1 MPVSPGTHLGPYE
14 ILSPL
19 GAGGMGEVY
28 RARDT
33 RLDRTVA
40 IKILPS
46 HFSGDAAR
54 KQRFEREARTVSSLN
69 HPHIC
74 TLHDIGHDSGVDFL
88 VMEFVEGE
96 TLAKRLSK
104 GALPFDQILHYGT
117 EISDALSKA
126 HRQGVVHRDLKPANI
141 MLTKSGVKLLDFGL
155 ARLLPAAVAPMSP
168 SAISA
173 AGTPPLQEM
182 ATASKPLTAEGT
194 LVGTLQ
200 YMAPEQLEGKDADA
214 RTDIF
219 ALGAVLYEMATG
231 KKAFEGKSQASVIAA
246 ILEKDPTPITTLQPL
261 APAALERV
269 VKACLAKDPDDRWQT
284 AHDILLE
291 LKWIAEGGS
300 QAAGP
305 APAGSRWKLPIW
317 FTGAGW
323 VLAVAALALAGWL
336 HFASNRLEPLVSRSV
351 ILPPEKTTFNVSFPG
366 GGHLAVSPNGHR
378 LAFVAVGSDG
388 ARKLWVRPVSSL
400 QAAALP
406 GTEEAFYP
414 FWSADSRSVAFF
426 ARGKLK
432 RIDVEGGNP
441 QNICDAPEGRSGA
454 WNQNGVIVFA
464 PAPTGPLSRVTQG
477 GGTPEKVTTLDE
489 SRQET
494 THRWPWFLPD
504 GDHFLYFAR
513 SRSAGKSVVFVQ
525 SLRTGKR
532 ELVLATGT
540 SAVYSS
546 GYLLFMRE
554 SALVAQP
561 FDAGRLALSG
571 EPSVVAD
578 SVQSDLGF
586 GKGHFSVSDNGIL
599 VYLPGNAVGDSQLVW
614 FDRTGRQ
621 IGSASETG
629 NFTSPAISPD
639 SRLLA
644 FSAVDTSGKADIW
657 VQDLL
662 RGTRTRLTFDPLYAV
677 DPIWSPD
684 GRQIMFASFRAG
696 QYDLYVKPADGSRD
710 EQVLLSVAG
719 GKYPSSW
726 SKDGKFIAYEF
737 YGVPGMVG
745 EDIWVLPLG
754 GAKQP
759 FPFVQSQFE
768 KLQPRFSPDGRWI
781 AYQSDETGRFEIYVA
796 PFPGPGGRRQL
807 SVSGGIRPRWRGDG
821 RELFFLGSDNRLMA
835 VDIRTS
841 GARLEPG
848 APQALFQTRAK
859 VARSVY
865 DVAPDGSKFVIAT
878 TLPEQNATPVTLV
891 TNWSAEL
898 KK

>member
-1 MPVSPGTHLGPYE
+1 MSLAIGAKLGPYE

-40 IKILPS
+40 IKVLPAHLAGS
-46 HFSGDAAR
+46 PER
-54 KQRFEREARTVSSLN
+54 RQRFEREAKAISALN

-74 TLHDIGHDSGVDFL
+74 ALYDIGHQDGTDFL
-88 VMEFVEGE
+88 VMEYVEGE
-96 TLAKRLSK
+96 TLAARLEK
-104 GALPFDQILHYGT
+104 GALPLDQILQYGI

-126 HRQGVVHRDLKPANI
+126 HRQGVVYRDLKPANI

-155 ARLLPAAVAPMSP
+155 AKALPRPTPVTQGLAAMV
-168 SAISA
+168 
-173 AGTPPLQEM
+173 TDDR
-182 ATASKPLTAEGT
+182 PLTAEGT

-219 ALGAVLYEMATG
+219 TFGAVLYEMATG
-231 KKAFEGKSQASVIAA
+231 KRAFEGKSQASVIAA
-246 ILEKDPTPITTLQPL
+246 ILEKDPPPITTLQPMT
-261 APAALERV
+261 PPALERV
-269 VKACLAKDPDDRWQT
+269 VKTCLAKDPDDRWQT
-284 AHDILLE
+284 AHDVELE
-291 LKWIAEGGS
+291 LKWILEGGA
-300 QAAGP
+300 QAYAS
-305 APAGSRWKLPIW
+305 GSRIELRR
-317 FTGAGW
+317 AGW
-323 VLAVAALALAGWL
+323 LAWTGWALAVAALSVTAWL
-336 HFASNRLEPLVSRSV
+336 QFRSHRAESLVSRSV

-388 ARKLWVRPVSSL
+388 ARKLWVRPVNSL

-426 ARGKLK
+426 VRGKLR
-432 RIDVEGGNP
+432 RIDVEGGTS
-441 QNICDAPEGRSGA
+441 QNICDAPEGRSGT

-464 PAPTGPLSRVTQG
+464 AGPTGPLSRVTQG
-477 GGTPEKVTTLDE
+477 GGTPERVTTLDE

-513 SRSAGKSVVFVQ
+513 SRTAGKSGVFVQ
-525 SLRTGKR
+525 SLRTGRR

-540 SAVYSS
+540 NAVYSS

-554 SALVAQP
+554 AALVAQP
-561 FDAGRLALSG
+561 FDADRLTLSG
-571 EPSVVAD
+571 EPTIVAD
-578 SVQSDLGF
+578 HVQSESF
-586 GKGHFSVSDNGIL
+586 NKGNFSVSGNGIL
-599 VYLPGNAVGDSQLVW
+599 AYLPDVAAGDSQRVW

-621 IGSASETG
+621 IGSASEIG

-639 SRLLA
+639 GRFVA
-644 FSAVDTSGKADIW
+644 FSASDASGNRDIW
-657 VQDLL
+657 AQDIL
-662 RGTRTRLTFDPLYAV
+662 RGTKTRLTSDPLPDT

-684 GRQIMFASFRAG
+684 GKQVVFARSRG
-696 QYDLYVKPADGSRD
+696 GEWDLYVKPADGSRD
-710 EQVLLSVAG
+710 EQVLLGVAG

-737 YGVPGMVG
+737 FGVPGMVG

-754 GAKQP
+754 GTQQP
-759 FPFVQSQFE
+759 FPFIHSQFE

-781 AYQSDETGRFEIYVA
+781 AYQSDETGRDEIYVA

-807 SVSGGIRPRWRGDG
+807 SLSGGTRPRWRGDG
-821 RELFFLGSDNRLMA
+821 RELFFLGLDNRLMA

-841 GARLEPG
+841 GGQLEPG
-848 APQALFQTRAK
+848 APKALFQTCAK
-859 VARSVY
+859 VLALRGVH
-865 DVAPDGSKFVIAT
+865 DVTPDGSKFVITT
-878 TLPEQNATPVTLV
+878 TLPEQNATPLTLV
-891 TNWSAEL
+891 TNWNAEL
-898 KK
+898 KR